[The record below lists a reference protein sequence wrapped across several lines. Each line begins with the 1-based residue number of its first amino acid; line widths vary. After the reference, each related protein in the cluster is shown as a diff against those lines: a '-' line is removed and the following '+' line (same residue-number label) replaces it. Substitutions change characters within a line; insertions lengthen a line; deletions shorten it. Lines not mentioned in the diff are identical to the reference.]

1 MAWFRVDDGFANS
14 RQILSIPRRY
24 RTQAAGLWVLA
35 GTWSAKELTDGFIP
49 EYLLEELASSP
60 AIAAHLIRAG
70 LWEKAENGYQLIGWA
85 KYQFTK
91 DQVLTRRTE
100 EAERK
105 RRARESKRKTRDQ
118 QQQSNVRDVSRADTM
133 RSPHDVRPVSALP
146 DPTRPDP
153 NQLLIT
159 SSGELTSVAGP
170 EPPRQCPKHI
180 TTPNPPPCGGC
191 GDARKNHD
199 AWTARTEQARDAMK
213 AQRRHAIDNCDIC
226 DDSGLID
233 TGDTVTRCNHQ
244 ALTSA

>member
-24 RTQAAGLWVLA
+24 RTQAAGLWVLS

-49 EYLLEELASSP
+49 DYLLDELASSP
-60 AIAAHLIRAG
+60 AIAAHLVRAG

-91 DQVLTRRTE
+91 EQITTRRSE

-105 RRARESKRKTRDQ
+105 RRAREAKRKPRDQ
-118 QQQSNVRDVSRADTM
+118 QEQVDVRKVSHADTM
-133 RSPHDVRPVSALP
+133 RSPHDVRPVSDIP

-153 NQLLIT
+153 SPLL
-159 SSGELTSVAGP
+159 LTSGGEVTLVSGP

-180 TTPNPPPCGGC
+180 NTPNPPACGGC

-199 AWTARTEQARDAMK
+199 TWTARTKEARDAAK
-213 AQRRHAIDNCDIC
+213 AQHRQAIDNCPDC
-226 DDSGLID
+226 DHNGMTED
-233 TGDTVTRCNHQ
+233 GDTVKRCNHQ
-244 ALTSA
+244 ALTTA